1 MKPLIVPTSAWPA
14 ATPVTPPSV
23 LNSQLGHPTGTT
35 FVHGGVAATGGG
47 PVGVIKY
54 PAKSWLS
61 GLPANVFGQL
71 IAAGIAQVPVVKSW
85 LSQPALFLPG
95 VVLLI
100 SLVIVVVSSA
110 VLWPYGVFQQVA
122 EGLWLYL
129 QGLQARYESSVK
141 PSEKVAIALTMGAV
155 GIVDLALALIAL
167 PIFLGRFY
175 LQWVALAP
183 VIHTAI
189 SAAVLAGLAVVLA
202 LIVPIII
209 GMVIVSIIAA
219 ANE

>member
-1 MKPLIVPTSAWPA
+1 MKPLIVPPSAWPA
-14 ATPVTPPSV
+14 ATPVPLSSV
-23 LNSQLGHPTGTT
+23 LSNQQGHPTGTT
-35 FVHGGVAATGGG
+35 YAPGGIAATGGG
-47 PVGVIKY
+47 SARVIKY
-54 PAKSWLS
+54 PVKSWLS

-71 IAAGIAQVPVVKSW
+71 IAAGIAQGPVVKSW

-100 SLVIVVVSSA
+100 SLVIVIVSSA
-110 VLWPYGVFQQVA
+110 VLWPYGVFQQAA

-129 QGLQARYESSVK
+129 RGLHARYTLCAK

-155 GIVDLALALIAL
+155 GIVDLCLALIAL

-189 SAAVLAGLAVVLA
+189 SAAVLAGIAVVLA
-202 LIVPIII
+202 LIVPIIVGI
-209 GMVIVSIIAA
+209 VIVSIIAA
-219 ANE
+219 AND